1 MTPEQERILRE
12 TQRKIAG
19 SIDFSKLLPSVDF
32 AFKAFESPATKAM
45 LDALQPSMASFDFS
59 QALNLNLPAFKL
71 DLPPLGLDY
80 GRLFGPAINLENLA
94 FKNAIDS
101 ASFKVFE
108 NIYETQ
114 RKQFEKIFDFDAILK
129 VLDAAYPPNWKGVKS
144 GGMAN
149 LESLLLDEGLALG
162 WVPDAELLQKLFDAS
177 TKQERRRLLGRRWKT
192 VMKSCRASV
201 ITVSQ
206 ARYAGYRDFT
216 LKAIDALE
224 AGSPEAAQ
232 ALAASLLDTM
242 LRETLDGTDRTL
254 VTSQRNRLDLNSLPL
269 RASIVFGGIW
279 GSFTEFYTSR
289 GDKVPQSFSRHAS
302 AHAVGGR
309 QYSRINTVIAIM
321 HVTAYIMLLD
331 SGDLDA

>member
-1 MTPEQERILRE
+1 M
-12 TQRKIAG
+12 
-19 SIDFSKLLPSVDF
+19 SKLMPSVDH
-32 AFKAFESPATKAM
+32 AFKAFESPAVKMM
-45 LDALQPSMASFDFS
+45 LDALQPKIGTFDLG
-59 QALNLNLPAFKL
+59 QAFALNLPAFRL

-94 FKNAIDS
+94 FKNAVDP
-101 ASFKVFE
+101 ASFTAFKE
-108 NIYETQ
+108 IYETQ
-114 RKQFEKIFDFDAILK
+114 RRQFETIFDLDAILK
-129 VLDAAYPPNWKGVKS
+129 AIDAAYPPNWKGVKS
-144 GGMAN
+144 GEMAK

-162 WVPDAELLQKLFDAS
+162 WVPEAEILQKLFDAA

-201 ITVSQ
+201 STVAQTKYS
-206 ARYAGYRDFT
+206 GYRDFT

-242 LRETLDGTDRTL
+242 LRETLDVTDRTL
-254 VTSQRNRLDLNSLPL
+254 VTAQRNRLDLNSLPL

-289 GDKVPQSFSRHAS
+289 GDKVPQNFSRHAS

-321 HVTAYIMLLD
+321 HVTAYLMLLE
-331 SGDLDA
+331 SGDLDT